1 MSVMNIRQKSLLVI
15 LICVLL
21 YATYYWVVPVVV
33 NIQGRIP
40 LIKSLVKK
48 EFGTEIELKD
58 PSLKM
63 GLIPSVWVDASSF
76 EVVDKKESPL
86 KIINPKLKIQLL
98 PLLLGKVHVAY
109 FSCDK
114 INADLKL
121 DKYNRFY
128 IGNYIIM
135 KASNP
140 KISIDN
146 SVMDISSYEISFKDE
161 IRNKD
166 ILLSGDYFDLEKY
179 NPKKDVKF
187 SINSLIKVND
197 HTSVINTDI
206 NCKLPIEKSFGTKDI
221 VFDGTITNLNLA
233 DFSPYIRSLS
243 QNKIK
248 NISGILNIQADT
260 KALNSRTTEIKT
272 QMALD
277 KFSITEKDSSI
288 HLAFKDKLNVNTIY
302 DVSRNTLELKKFKIV
317 SGRINTDITGKVNKM
332 GSKNPILNLSIAI
345 NKSRVEDFIALLI
358 AALPDTKD
366 PSILALKKYG
376 YYSDI
381 EGKVLIKG
389 KFNKPKIKGEL
400 LSTNAYVKEPP
411 SVPKAT
417 VKIKFLGERLDLDI
431 LVPAGGGEN
440 VTIKGTVDLYNK
452 KSTDLIVNSTKNV
465 DFEVIQPILLPVH
478 EILLFDLG
486 PLPVMDLYGHGNI
499 KLKITGSHDDP
510 HVVGVLNFINTNA
523 RFHGVDA
530 LIKNGDGSLY
540 FEDKTTRLDIKKA
553 FLNSKLIK
561 ITGTCSLTGVLDY
574 DITANGQ
581 DLEFLSNI
589 LKNSPR
595 LCDIQKQ
602 IPPIDKIGGKTDISM
617 KLSGK
622 VTNINDFAI
631 GKTVF
636 TSGNI
641 KLLGDNILFSSLQI
655 PIKNLYGNIKFKNSK
670 SGADADVDLYSVVDK
685 SKLYVK
691 GKVRNKVLNLKF
703 KPDGVNFAVSNIPG
717 KIYSGNIELNN
728 DRLMLY
734 KVNAILDSM
743 PVLID
748 GTIENIFKKPNFNI
762 YLNSKP
768 TQKFIEKY
776 INKNTTYPLKIRG
789 DIIYAARIHGTK
801 DAFGAKAEID
811 MQEDSN
817 IYYMGAS
824 LGDENNPIRIFSD
837 TNVYKNATGSS
848 IIVNNFQ
855 YDKLITSQNDKEFVA
870 PQLNAKGQINVNKNN
885 INFRNF
891 RVKTLNPTD
900 AKIFNLIFKKPM
912 IKKGLFSSNAILNGP
927 IAAPKMMGFLNF
939 TGIDIPLVDTTI
951 KDISFDFSDKNIDIK
966 SKGEI
971 FSNKIIIS
979 ANMQNKLTAPYVIND
994 ADIYLGN
1001 LDINQL
1007 VKSVNKLDVESDM
1020 NKLNE
1025 PKPNIDITSLIV
1037 KNAKLKADSILV
1049 KNTVAKNLTGKLSL
1063 DEKLNLLLN
1072 DLNFEVAD
1080 GKVNGNF
1087 AYNFL
1092 NSKSALELH
1101 FDNVNANSMA
1111 ETLFDFQNQIFGSL
1125 TGRVDLECNGKTHKT
1140 CMDTLSGTGNFRV
1153 IDGRMPKLG
1162 SLEYLLKSANLVKSG
1177 ITGITLNSVINLITP
1192 LKTGQFENINGNF
1205 AIKSG
1210 IANSIQIFS
1219 KGQDLSVFLTGTYN
1233 FSTLI
1238 ADLQIFGRIS
1248 KKVSTSLGA
1257 FGNASLN
1264 SLFNTIP
1271 GINLDEANKSDFIKN
1286 LNKIPGFEF
1295 NDKSYRIFSAEI
1307 YGDINGENYVQSFK
1321 WVD

>member
-1 MSVMNIRQKSLLVI
+1 MNIRQKSLLVI

-21 YATYYWVVPVVV
+21 YATYYWVVPLVV

-76 EVVDKKESPL
+76 KVIDGKESPL
-86 KIINPKLKIQLL
+86 KVENPKLKIQLL
-98 PLLLGKVHVAY
+98 PLLFGKIHIAY

-128 IGNYIIM
+128 IGNYIII

-140 KISIDN
+140 KLSLDN

-166 ILLSGDYFDLEKY
+166 ILLKGDYFELEKY

-187 SINSLIKVND
+187 SINSIVKVNG
-197 HTSVINTDI
+197 HTSVINTDV

-233 DFSPYIRSLS
+233 DFSPYIKNLT

-248 NISGILNIQADT
+248 DVSGILNIQADT

-277 KFSITEKDSSI
+277 KFSITEKDGAI
-288 HLAFKDKLNVNTIY
+288 HLAFKDKLNINTIY
-302 DVSRNTLELKKFKIV
+302 DVSQNTLELKKFKII

-332 GSKNPILNLSIAI
+332 GSKNPILNLSVAI
-345 NKSRVEDFIALLI
+345 NKSRIEDFIALLV

-376 YYSDI
+376 YYSDL
-381 EGKVLIKG
+381 EGKILITG

-411 SVPKAT
+411 SVPNAT
-417 VKIKFLGERLDLDI
+417 VKIKFLGEKLDLDI
-431 LVPAGGGEN
+431 LVPAGGDEN

-452 KSTDLIVNSTKNV
+452 KYTDLVVNSTKNV
-465 DFEVIQPILLPVH
+465 DFEVIDPILLPVH

-486 PLPVMDLYGHGNI
+486 PLPVMDLRGHGNI
-499 KLKITGSHDDP
+499 NLKIKGDHDDP
-510 HVVGVLNFINTNA
+510 HLTGMLNFINVTASFN
-523 RFHGVDA
+523 GVDA
-530 LIKNGDGSLY
+530 QLKNGEGSLY
-540 FEDKTTRLDIKKA
+540 FEDKSTRLVVPKA
-553 FLNSKLIK
+553 FLNNKPIK
-561 ITGTCSLTGVLDY
+561 INGKCSLTGVLDY
-574 DITANGQ
+574 DIIANGQ
-581 DLEFLSNI
+581 DLEFLNSV
-589 LKNSPR
+589 LKTSPMLSDLKR
-595 LCDIQKQ
+595 Q
-602 IPPIDKIGGKTDISM
+602 IPPIDKIGGKTDITI

-622 VTNINDFAI
+622 VTNINDFAL
-631 GKTVF
+631 GKTIF
-636 TSGNI
+636 ASGNI

-655 PIKNLYGNIKFKNSK
+655 PIKNLYGNIKFKKSK
-670 SGADADVDLYSVVDK
+670 AGADADVDLYSIVDK

-691 GKVRNKVLNLKF
+691 GKVKNKVLNLKF
-703 KPDGVNFAVSNIPG
+703 KPDGVNFVVSNIPG

-728 DRLMLY
+728 DKLMLY
-734 KVNAILDSM
+734 KVNAIMDSM

-748 GTIENIFKKPNFNI
+748 GTVENIFKKPNFNL

-776 INKNTTYPLKIRG
+776 LNKNTTYPLKIKG
-789 DIIYAARIHGTK
+789 DIIYSARIRGTK
-801 DAFGAKAEID
+801 EAFGARAEID

-817 IYYMGAS
+817 IYYMGAT
-824 LGDENNPIRIFSD
+824 LGDTNNPIRIFSD
-837 TNVYKNATGSS
+837 TNVYKSATGSS

-855 YDKLITSQNDKEFVA
+855 YDKLITSQNDKEFIA
-870 PQLNAKGQINVNKNN
+870 PQLNAKGQINLSKNN

-891 RVKTLNPTD
+891 KIKTLNPTD
-900 AKIFNLIFKKPM
+900 AKVFNLLFKKPM
-912 IKKGLFSSNAILNGP
+912 IKQGLFSSNAILNGP
-927 IAAPKMMGFLNF
+927 IVAPKITGFLNF
-939 TGIDIPLVDTTI
+939 NGIDIPLLDTTI

-971 FSNKIIIS
+971 FSNKIIVL
-979 ANMQNKLTAPYVIND
+979 ANMQNKLTAPYVINN

-1001 LDINQL
+1001 LDLNQL
-1007 VKSVNKLDVESDM
+1007 SKSVNKLQVESDM
-1020 NKLNE
+1020 NKLSE
-1025 PKPNIDITSLIV
+1025 PRQNIDITNFIV
-1037 KNAKLKADSILV
+1037 KDAKLKADSILV
-1049 KNTVAKNLTGKLSL
+1049 KNTVAKNLTAKLSL
-1063 DEKLNLLLN
+1063 NENLKFLL
-1072 DLNFEVAD
+1072 DDFKFEVAD

-1087 AYNFL
+1087 AYNLL
-1092 NSKSALELH
+1092 NSKSELELH
-1101 FDNVNANSMA
+1101 VDNVNANSMA
-1111 ETLFDFQNQIFGSL
+1111 ETLFDLQNQIYGAL

-1140 CMDTLSGTGNFRV
+1140 CMDTLSGTGSFRV
-1153 IDGRMPKLG
+1153 ADGRMPKLG

-1177 ITGITLNSVINLITP
+1177 VTGITLNSLINLVTP

-1248 KKVSTSLGA
+1248 KKVSTSLGSL
-1257 FGNASLN
+1257 GNASLN

-1286 LNKIPGFEF
+1286 INKIPGVEL

>member
-1 MSVMNIRQKSLLVI
+1 MSVMNIRQRSLLVI
-15 LICVLL
+15 LICVLI
-21 YATYYWVVPVVV
+21 YATYYWVVPLVV

-58 PSLKM
+58 PELKM

-76 EVVDKKESPL
+76 KVVDKNESPL
-86 KIINPKLKIQLL
+86 QVVNPKLKIQLL
-98 PLLLGKVHVAY
+98 PLLFGKVHVAY

-121 DKYNRFY
+121 DKYHRFY

-135 KASNP
+135 KTSNP
-140 KISIDN
+140 KLSIDN

-161 IRNKD
+161 IRNKN
-166 ILLSGDYFDLEKY
+166 ILLKGDYFDLEKY

-187 SINSLIKVND
+187 SINSIIKVND
-197 HTSVINTDI
+197 HTSIINTDV

-221 VFDGTITNLNLA
+221 VFDGTVTNLDLA
-233 DFSPYIRSLS
+233 DFSPYIKSLS

-248 NISGILNIQADT
+248 EVSGILNIQADT

-277 KFSITEKDSSI
+277 KFSITEKDGAV
-288 HLAFKDKLNVNTIY
+288 HLAFKDKLNINTIY
-302 DVSRNTLELKKFKIV
+302 DVSKNTLQLKKFKIV

-332 GSKNPILNLSIAI
+332 GSKNPILNLSVSI
-345 NKSRVEDFIALLI
+345 NKSRIEDFIALLI

-389 KFNKPKIKGEL
+389 KFNKPKITGEL

-411 SVPKAT
+411 SIPKAT
-417 VKIKFLGERLDLDI
+417 VKIKFLGEKLDLDI

-452 KSTDLIVNSTKNV
+452 KYTDLIVNSTNNV
-465 DFEVIQPILLPVH
+465 DFEVIDPILLPVH

-499 KLKITGSHDDP
+499 NLKITGSQDDP
-510 HVVGVLNFINTNA
+510 HVIGVLNFINTNA
-523 RFHGVDA
+523 SFQGVNA
-530 LIKNGDGSLY
+530 LIKNGEGSLY
-540 FEDKTTRLDIKKA
+540 FEDKSTRLVIQKA
-553 FLNSKLIK
+553 FLNNKPIK
-561 ITGTCSLTGVLDY
+561 INGKCSLTGVLDY
-574 DITANGQ
+574 DIIANGQ
-581 DLEFLSNI
+581 DLEFLSNV

-602 IPPIDKIGGKTDISM
+602 IPPIDKIGGKTDISV

-636 TSGNI
+636 ASGNI
-641 KLLGDNILFSSLQI
+641 KLLGDNVLFSSLQI
-655 PIKNLYGNIKFKNSK
+655 PIKNLYGNIKFKK
-670 SGADADVDLYSVVDK
+670 TDADVDLYSVVDK

-691 GKVRNKVLNLKF
+691 GKVKNKVLNLKF
-703 KPDGVNFAVSNIPG
+703 KPDGVNFVVSNIPG

-728 DRLMLY
+728 DKLMLY
-734 KVNAILDSM
+734 KVNAIMDSM

-748 GTIENIFKKPNFNI
+748 GTIENIFKKPSFNLYI
-762 YLNSKP
+762 NSKP

-776 INKNTTYPLKIRG
+776 LNKNTTYPLKIKG
-789 DIIYAARIHGTK
+789 DIIYSARVHGTK
-801 DAFGAKAEID
+801 DAFAARAEID

-817 IYYMGAS
+817 IYYMGAT
-824 LGDENNPIRIFSD
+824 LGDANNPIRIFSD
-837 TNVYKNATGSS
+837 TNVYKSATGSS

-855 YDKLITSQNDKEFVA
+855 YDKLITSQNDKEFVS
-870 PQLNAKGQINVNKNN
+870 PQLNAKGQINLSKNN

-891 RVKTLNPTD
+891 KVKTINPTD
-900 AKIFNLIFKKPM
+900 AKVFNLLFKKPM
-912 IKKGLFSSNAILNGP
+912 IKQGLFSSNAILNGP
-927 IAAPKMMGFLNF
+927 IAAPKIMGFLNF
-939 TGIDIPLVDTTI
+939 NGIDIPLLDTTI

-971 FSNKIIIS
+971 FSNKIIVF
-979 ANMQNKLTAPYVIND
+979 ANMQNKLTAPYVINN

-1001 LDINQL
+1001 LDLNQL
-1007 VKSVNKLDVESDM
+1007 SKSVNKLQVESDM
-1020 NKLNE
+1020 NKLSE
-1025 PKPNIDITSLIV
+1025 PKQNIDITNLII
-1037 KNAKLKADSILV
+1037 KDAKLKADSILV
-1049 KNTVAKNLTGKLSL
+1049 KNTVAKNLTAKLSL
-1063 DEKLNLLLN
+1063 DENLKLLL
-1072 DLNFEVAD
+1072 DDFKFEVAD

-1087 AYNFL
+1087 VYNLL
-1092 NSKSALELH
+1092 NSKSELELH
-1101 FDNVNANSMA
+1101 VDNVNANSMA
-1111 ETLFDFQNQIFGSL
+1111 ETLFDLQNQIYGSL

-1140 CMDTLSGTGNFRV
+1140 CMDTLSGTGSFRV
-1153 IDGRMPKLG
+1153 ADGRMPKLG

-1177 ITGITLNSVINLITP
+1177 VTGITLNSLINLVTP

-1248 KKVSTSLGA
+1248 KKVSTSLGS

-1271 GINLDEANKSDFIKN
+1271 GINLEEANKSDFIKN
-1286 LNKIPGFEF
+1286 INKIPGVEL

>member
-1 MSVMNIRQKSLLVI
+1 MNIRQKSLLVI

-21 YATYYWVVPVVV
+21 YATYYWVVPLVV

-58 PSLKM
+58 PELKM

-76 EVVDKKESPL
+76 KVVDGQESPL
-86 KIINPKLKIQLL
+86 KVINPRLKIQLL
-98 PLLLGKVHVAY
+98 PLLFGKIHIAY

-140 KISIDN
+140 KLSLDN
-146 SVMDISSYEISFKDE
+146 SVMDISSYEVSFKDE
-161 IRNKD
+161 IRNKN
-166 ILLSGDYFDLEKY
+166 ILLKGDYFDLEKY
-179 NPKKDVKF
+179 NPKNDVKF
-187 SINSLIKVND
+187 SINSIVKVNG
-197 HTSVINTDI
+197 HTSVINTDV

-233 DFSPYIRSLS
+233 DFAPYIKSFT

-248 NISGILNIQADT
+248 DVSGILNIQADT

-277 KFSITEKDSSI
+277 KFSITEKGGAI
-288 HLAFKDKLNVNTIY
+288 HLAFKDKLNINTIY

-332 GSKNPILNLSIAI
+332 GSKNPLLDLSIAI

-417 VKIKFLGERLDLDI
+417 VKIKFLGEKLDLDI

-452 KSTDLIVNSTKNV
+452 KYTDLVVNSTKNV
-465 DFEVIQPILLPVH
+465 DFEVIDPILLPVH

-486 PLPVMDLYGHGNI
+486 PLPVMDLRGHGNI
-499 KLKITGSHDDP
+499 NLKIKGDNNDP
-510 HVVGVLNFINTNA
+510 HLTGVLNFMNA
-523 RFHGVDA
+523 TASFKGVDTQ
-530 LIKNGDGSLY
+530 LKNGEGSLY
-540 FEDKTTRLDIKKA
+540 FEDKSTRLVVPKA
-553 FLNSKLIK
+553 FLNNKPIK
-561 ITGTCSLTGVLDY
+561 INGKCSLSGVLDY
-574 DITANGQ
+574 DIIANGQ
-581 DLEFLSNI
+581 DLEFLNNV
-589 LKNSPR
+589 LKTSPM
-595 LCDIQKQ
+595 LSDFKKQ
-602 IPPIDKIGGKTDISM
+602 IPPIDKIGGKTDIVV

-631 GKTVF
+631 GKTIF
-636 TSGNI
+636 ASGNI
-641 KLLGDNILFSSLQI
+641 KLLGDNVVFSSLQI
-655 PIKNLYGNIKFKNSK
+655 PIKNLYGNIKFKK
-670 SGADADVDLYSVVDK
+670 LDADVDLYSIVDK

-691 GKVRNKVLNLKF
+691 GKVKNKVLNLKF
-703 KPDGVNFAVSNIPG
+703 KPDGVNFAVLNIPG

-728 DRLMLY
+728 DKLMLY
-734 KVNAILDSM
+734 KVNAIMDSM

-748 GTIENIFKKPNFNI
+748 GTIENIFKKPNFNL
-762 YLNSKP
+762 YVNSKP
-768 TQKFIEKY
+768 TQRFIEKY
-776 INKNTTYPLKIRG
+776 LNKNTTYPLKIKG
-789 DIIYAARIHGTK
+789 DIIYSARIRGTK
-801 DAFGAKAEID
+801 EAFGAKAEID

-817 IYYMGAS
+817 IYYMGAT
-824 LGDENNPIRIFSD
+824 LGDTNSPIRIFSD
-837 TNVYKNATGSS
+837 TNVYKSPTGSS

-855 YDKLITSQNDKEFVA
+855 YDKLITSQNDKEFIA
-870 PQLNAKGQINVNKNN
+870 PQLNAKGQIILSKNN
-885 INFRNF
+885 ISFRNF

-900 AKIFNLIFKKPM
+900 AKVFNLLFKKPM
-912 IKKGLFSSNAILNGP
+912 IKQGLFSSNAILNGP
-927 IAAPKMMGFLNF
+927 ASAPKIMGFLNF
-939 TGIDIPLVDTTI
+939 NGIDIPLLDTTI

-971 FSNKIIIS
+971 FSNKIIVL

-1001 LDINQL
+1001 LDLNQL
-1007 VKSVNKLDVESDM
+1007 SKSVNKLQVESDM

-1025 PKPNIDITSLIV
+1025 PKQNIDITNFIV
-1037 KNAKLKADSILV
+1037 KDAKLKADSILV
-1049 KNTVAKNLTGKLSL
+1049 KNTVAKNLTAKLSL
-1063 DEKLNLLLN
+1063 TENLKLLL
-1072 DLNFEVAD
+1072 DDFKFEVAD

-1087 AYNFL
+1087 AYNLL
-1092 NSKSALELH
+1092 NSKSELELH
-1101 FDNVNANSMA
+1101 VDNVNANSMA
-1111 ETLFDFQNQIFGSL
+1111 ETLFDLQNQIYGSL

-1140 CMDTLSGTGNFRV
+1140 CMDTLSGTGSFRV
-1153 IDGRMPKLG
+1153 ADGRMPKLG

-1177 ITGITLNSVINLITP
+1177 VTGITLNSLINLVTP

-1238 ADLQIFGRIS
+1238 ADLQVFGRIS
-1248 KKVSTSLGA
+1248 KKVSTSLGSL
-1257 FGNASLN
+1257 GNASLN

-1271 GINLDEANKSDFIKN
+1271 GINLEEANKSDFVKN
-1286 LNKIPGFEF
+1286 LNKIPGVEL
-1295 NDKSYRIFSAEI
+1295 NDKTYRIFSAEV

>member
-1 MSVMNIRQKSLLVI
+1 MKIRQKSLLVI

-21 YATYYWVVPVVV
+21 YATYYWVVPLVV
-33 NIQGRIP
+33 NIQSRIP

-58 PSLKM
+58 PELKM
-63 GLIPSVWVDASSF
+63 GLIPSVWIDASSF
-76 EVVDKKESPL
+76 EVVDGKESPL
-86 KIINPKLKIQLL
+86 EVENPKLKIQLL
-98 PLLLGKVHVAY
+98 PLLFGKIHIAY

-140 KISIDN
+140 KLSLDN

-166 ILLSGDYFDLEKY
+166 ILLKGDYFDLEKY
-179 NPKKDVKF
+179 NPKNDVKF
-187 SINSLIKVND
+187 SINSIVKVNG
-197 HTSVINTDI
+197 HTSVINTDV

-233 DFSPYIRSLS
+233 DFSPYIKSLT

-248 NISGILNIQADT
+248 DVSGILNIQADT

-272 QMALD
+272 QLALD
-277 KFSITEKDSSI
+277 KFSITEKDGAI
-288 HLAFKDKLNVNTIY
+288 HLAFKDKLNINTVY
-302 DVSRNTLELKKFKIV
+302 NVLRNTLELKKFKII
-317 SGRINTDITGKVNKM
+317 SGRMNTDITGKVNKM
-332 GSKNPILNLSIAI
+332 GSKNPVLDLSIAI

-381 EGKVLIKG
+381 EGKVLING

-417 VKIKFLGERLDLDI
+417 VKIKFLGEKLDLDI

-452 KSTDLIVNSTKNV
+452 KYTDLIVNSTKNV
-465 DFEVIQPILLPVH
+465 DFEVIDPILIPVH

-486 PLPVMDLYGHGNI
+486 PLPVMDLRGHGNI
-499 KLKITGSHDDP
+499 NLKIKGSQDDP
-510 HVVGVLNFINTNA
+510 HLTGVLNFMNA
-523 RFHGVDA
+523 TASFNGVDA
-530 LIKNGDGSLY
+530 QLKNGEGSLY
-540 FEDKTTRLDIKKA
+540 FEDKSTRLVIQKA
-553 FLNSKLIK
+553 FLNNKPIK
-561 ITGTCSLTGVLDY
+561 VNGKCSLAGVLDY

-581 DLEFLSNI
+581 DLEFLNNV
-589 LKNSPR
+589 LKKSPI

-602 IPPIDKIGGKTDISM
+602 IPPIDKIGGKTDIAV

-636 TSGNI
+636 ASGNI
-641 KLLGDNILFSSLQI
+641 KLLGDNVVFSSLQI
-655 PIKNLYGNIKFKNSK
+655 PIKNLYGNIKFKK
-670 SGADADVDLYSVVDK
+670 SDADVDLYSIVDK

-691 GKVRNKVLNLKF
+691 GKVKNKVLNLKF
-703 KPDGVNFAVSNIPG
+703 KPDGVNFVVLNIPG

-728 DRLMLY
+728 DKLMLY
-734 KVNAILDSM
+734 KVNATMDSM

-748 GTIENIFKKPNFNI
+748 GTIENIFKKPNFNL
-762 YLNSKP
+762 YVNSKP

-776 INKNTTYPLKIRG
+776 LNKNTTYPLKIRG
-789 DIIYAARIHGTK
+789 DIIYSARIHGTK
-801 DAFGAKAEID
+801 EAFGARAEID

-817 IYYMGAS
+817 IYYMGAT
-824 LGDENNPIRIFSD
+824 LGDANSPIRIFSD

-870 PQLNAKGQINVNKNN
+870 PQLNAKGQINLNKNN

-900 AKIFNLIFKKPM
+900 AKVFNLLFKKPM
-912 IKKGLFSSNAILNGP
+912 IKQGLFSSNAILNGP
-927 IAAPKMMGFLNF
+927 IAAPKIMGFLNF
-939 TGIDIPLVDTTI
+939 NGIDIPLLDTTI

-971 FSNKIIIS
+971 FSNKIIVL
-979 ANMQNKLTAPYVIND
+979 ANMQNKLTAPYVINN

-1001 LDINQL
+1001 LDLNQL
-1007 VKSVNKLDVESDM
+1007 SKSVNKLQVESDM

-1025 PKPNIDITSLIV
+1025 PKQNMDITNLIV
-1037 KNAKLKADSILV
+1037 KDAKLKADSILV
-1049 KNTVAKNLTGKLSL
+1049 KNTVAKNLTAKLSL
-1063 DEKLNLLLN
+1063 TENLKLLL
-1072 DLNFEVAD
+1072 DDFKFEVAD

-1087 AYNFL
+1087 AYNLL
-1092 NSKSALELH
+1092 NSKSELELH
-1101 FDNVNANSMA
+1101 VDNVNANSMA
-1111 ETLFDFQNQIFGSL
+1111 ETLFDLQNQIYGSL

-1140 CMDTLSGTGNFRV
+1140 CMDTLSGTGSFRV
-1153 IDGRMPKLG
+1153 ADGRMPKLG

-1177 ITGITLNSVINLITP
+1177 VTGITLNSLINLVTP

-1248 KKVSTSLGA
+1248 KKVSTSLGSL
-1257 FGNASLN
+1257 GNASLN

-1286 LNKIPGFEF
+1286 INKIPGVEL